1 MNNDVH
7 GKAHNKARGKTRP
20 IAVFDSGVGGLPYLS
35 WLKSNLHGERFV
47 YLADRANFPYGEKSE
62 EELRGIIMDTVG
74 RYIAK
79 QDPKI
84 MIIACNTA
92 SVVALADLR
101 ERYDIPFI
109 GVVPAVKPA
118 AEMSKTRSIGILAT
132 RRTVQDPYTD
142 ELISSFA
149 PGCRVSRFA
158 GVEIVDL
165 VENRF
170 FTTSMEEKRRVL
182 KPAVDYFRRQSVDVV
197 VVACTHFIFVQEE
210 LQRMMGKGAYVIDSR
225 EGVGRQAIHVLDGR
239 QLLAGDA
246 GQSAAG
252 SDTAD
257 PGDPTYSGAGTDGD
271 YFFVTRAQDEEQY
284 RKFAADFAL
293 QWGGVL

>member
-1 MNNDVH
+1 MKSDAH
-7 GKAHNKARGKTRP
+7 SKARP

-35 WLKSNLHGERFV
+35 WLKRNLPGERFV

-62 EELRGIIMDTVG
+62 EALRRIVLDTVG
-74 RYIAK
+74 HYISS

-101 ERYDIPFI
+101 ARYDIPFI

-118 AEMSKTRSIGILAT
+118 AEMSQTRSIGILAT
-132 RRTVQDPYTD
+132 RRTVQDPYTE

-149 PGCRVSRFA
+149 PDCRVSRFA

-165 VENRF
+165 VENHF
-170 FTTSMEEKRRVL
+170 FTTSAKEKRRVL
-182 KPAVDYFRRQSVDVV
+182 EPAVDYFRQQNADTV

-210 LQRMMGKGAYVIDSR
+210 LQRMMGEGTRVIDSR
-225 EGVGRQAIHVLDGR
+225 DGVGRQAMHVLGER
-239 QLLAGDA
+239 RLLTRVEDI
-246 GQSAAG
+246 
-252 SDTAD
+252 
-257 PGDPTYSGAGTDGD
+257 PGDGGDLIDGD
-271 YFFVTRAQDEEQY
+271 YFFVTRVQDEERYQ
-284 RKFAADFAL
+284 RFAADFAL

>member
-1 MNNDVH
+1 MNNDAHSTVH
-7 GKAHNKARGKTRP
+7 GKTRP
-20 IAVFDSGVGGLPYLS
+20 VAVFDSGVGGLPYLA
-35 WLKSNLHGERFV
+35 WLKRNLPGERFV

-62 EELRGIIMDTVG
+62 EELRGIIVDTVG
-74 RYIAK
+74 RYITS

-101 ERYDIPFI
+101 TRYDIPFI

-149 PGCRVSRFA
+149 PDCRVSRFA
-158 GVEIVDL
+158 GVEIVDM
-165 VENRF
+165 VENHF
-170 FTTSMEEKRRVL
+170 FSASTEEKRRVL
-182 KPAVDYFRRQSVDVV
+182 RPAVDYFREQSVDIV

-210 LQRMMGKGAYVIDSR
+210 LQRMMGNGTQVIDSR
-225 EGVGRQAIHVLDGR
+225 DGVGRQAIHVMDKYRLLGR
-239 QLLAGDA
+239 
-246 GQSAAG
+246 
-252 SDTAD
+252 DTAGPID
-257 PGDPTYSGAGTDGD
+257 GGEPSAGD
-271 YFFVTRAQDEEQY
+271 YFFVSRQQDEERY
-284 RKFAADFAL
+284 RRFAADYAL